1 MVFDCNVRS
10 GSYSGVKTINYI
22 DTHKESRDR
31 CAEISAW
38 NKDINEFRRIINIKG
53 SNGQAMSMEEMN
65 IAALDIMAH
74 FTDGR
79 LVLEDTNKYLFGAG
93 QKKFVSEFV
102 TTRHKNVDLV
112 LLLQSW
118 SKVNPVFAGNASLIR
133 LHCTGDSCDKAKEN
147 LCDSYEVVKLAEL
160 IVKRQYNLNNI
171 RFFLYIDLRKYKIIG
186 TNEISFRFACRQF
199 LLINP
204 SELKMH
210 MQMNEISDRDKAIED
225 WTSEKVRLYLP
236 AVSLK

>member
-1 MVFDCNVRS
+1 MSDKREADIVLVLGRQGVGKTVREKLECEAYVMNDPQKARRGRKSLVFDCNVRS

-93 QKKFVSEFV
+93 QKKFV
-102 TTRHKNVDLV
+102 
-112 LLLQSW
+112 
-118 SKVNPVFAGNASLIR
+118 
-133 LHCTGDSCDKAKEN
+133 
-147 LCDSYEVVKLAEL
+147 
-160 IVKRQYNLNNI
+160 
-171 RFFLYIDLRKYKIIG
+171 
-186 TNEISFRFACRQF
+186 
-199 LLINP
+199 
-204 SELKMH
+204 
-210 MQMNEISDRDKAIED
+210 
-225 WTSEKVRLYLP
+225 
-236 AVSLK
+236 